1 MPIFDIVFHSAQT
14 ILNNIIRT
22 QPFSI
27 ISLDWPQQNFDIPIL
42 IHESIQNREILI
54 FIFFRKVLLDLVHP
68 DVLHS
73 LPICFAMSLLINAK
87 KQISKYSPIY
97 IIMITQ
103 RTDSTFIS
111 NDVFYF
117 SNMLPRFKP
126 VTSDTRQQ
134 ADSRH
139 NNSSP
144 IHNVCFKVIIFP
156 VFSNR

>member
-1 MPIFDIVFHSAQT
+1 
-14 ILNNIIRT
+14 
-22 QPFSI
+22 
-27 ISLDWPQQNFDIPIL
+27 
-42 IHESIQNREILI
+42 
-54 FIFFRKVLLDLVHP
+54 
-68 DVLHS
+68 
-73 LPICFAMSLLINAK
+73 MSLLINAK